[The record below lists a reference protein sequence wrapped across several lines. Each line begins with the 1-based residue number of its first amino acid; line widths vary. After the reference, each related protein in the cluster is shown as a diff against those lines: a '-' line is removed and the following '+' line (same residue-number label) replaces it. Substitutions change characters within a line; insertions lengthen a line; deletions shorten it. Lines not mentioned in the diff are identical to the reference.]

1 MYCRHCGKQIKDES
15 LFCTYCGQAVKK
27 AVPTVDNTVEKTAEV
42 RVEVPTSTQV
52 EKPAEVRAEAPASA
66 RVEAPTNAQVEKPQK
81 KNKLVVVLVCI
92 IVLLV
97 AVIAVTGTCLVL
109 NNRDNSEIQRTTWED
124 ESDKDDEDDEDEDDE
139 DAWDDEDVDEDED
152 ETESDAEETENRDT
166 AVANA
171 EELDVTQ
178 LNGLIETLCAS
189 GNPIRNMLADP
200 AGFSASFMLNSIG
213 DEADVQRIL
222 DMYPDAYQKEY
233 YLCMTEADV
242 QDYLKNSVGLEE
254 MSTLLEISGYENGY
268 SSYEDGV
275 FAMVRPDT
283 GDFWIDEPVIT
294 EVKTVSDTEI
304 VVSGEIRNGV
314 AEDSATSFFEIVMT
328 VNPDSIWGGYTLS
341 AITRWDTYIL
351 PYVDSQYL
359 TEEDIMNWDADYLRL
374 ARNEIYARHGRQF
387 DDEGLQNYF
396 ETCNWYVG
404 TTSASDFDEA
414 ALNEYELANRD
425 LIVQY
430 EAQINDKN

>member
-1 MYCRHCGKQIKDES
+1 MKAFPFAAQDHGIHHPYVQEDASRQGAHPMGHPAHLEPLQDDE
-15 LFCTYCGQAVKK
+15 
-27 AVPTVDNTVEKTAEV
+27 D
-42 RVEVPTSTQV
+42 
-52 EKPAEVRAEAPASA
+52 
-66 RVEAPTNAQVEKPQK
+66 
-81 KNKLVVVLVCI
+81 
-92 IVLLV
+92 
-97 AVIAVTGTCLVL
+97 
-109 NNRDNSEIQRTTWED
+109 
-124 ESDKDDEDDEDEDDE
+124 DDEDDEDT
-139 DAWDDEDVDEDED
+139 WDDEDVDEDED

-314 AEDSATSFFEIVMT
+314 ALDSATSFFEIVMT

-414 ALNEYELANRD
+414 VGLECFDELAD
-425 LIVQY
+425 LLDDLDYLFCLNNNKSDIALCY
-430 EAQINDKN
+430 KMLDNLIKRITSYKIKK